1 MANAD
6 VVSRWR
12 NIDLKLR
19 IYGLQTRLRVITVM
33 DTVTSETD
41 RVKAGS
47 NREKLT
53 EFPLVEVPRTELVD
67 R

>member
-1 MANAD
+1 M
-6 VVSRWR
+6 
-12 NIDLKLR
+12 KLR

-53 EFPLVEVPRTELVD
+53 EFLLVEVPITELVD